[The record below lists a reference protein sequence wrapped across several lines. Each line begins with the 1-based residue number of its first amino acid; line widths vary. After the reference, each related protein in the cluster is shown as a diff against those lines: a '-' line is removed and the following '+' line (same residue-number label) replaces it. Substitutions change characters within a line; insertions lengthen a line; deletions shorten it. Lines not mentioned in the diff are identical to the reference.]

1 MNNKEFVKVLDCNIP
16 REGYTSHGQHHNSK
30 GKAMLALQIMHEI
43 TKQTKD
49 STINPNPIPM
59 AWMTSSTG
67 PTPNGSATGPIT
79 KVPKEEEKLSTIPI
93 PSECVLVTR
102 KEVTRQTIN
111 ADNVISEDS
120 GNESSNPNNRTSSS
134 DSTLDESTE
143 EPSSKILKEGEQ
155 LSAIPFSSEC
165 VLVNKK

>member
-1 MNNKEFVKVLDCNIP
+1 M
-16 REGYTSHGQHHNSK
+16 
-30 GKAMLALQIMHEI
+30 
-43 TKQTKD
+43 
-49 STINPNPIPM
+49 
-59 AWMTSSTG
+59 
-67 PTPNGSATGPIT
+67 
-79 KVPKEEEKLSTIPI
+79 
-93 PSECVLVTR
+93 
-102 KEVTRQTIN
+102 TRQTIK